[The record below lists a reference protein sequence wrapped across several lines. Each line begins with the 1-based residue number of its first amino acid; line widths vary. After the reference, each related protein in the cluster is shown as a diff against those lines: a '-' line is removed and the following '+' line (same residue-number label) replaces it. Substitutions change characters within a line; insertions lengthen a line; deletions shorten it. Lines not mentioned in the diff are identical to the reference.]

1 MLSVLVRL
9 LGVSCYLWADE
20 RWAEGSERMEQFLV
34 ESQFE
39 TAWSFSQGL
48 TAIDKNSKFG
58 YLNTGG
64 QLVIPHQF
72 PFFSQFF

>member
-1 MLSVLVRL
+1 MGARFEEQFAPVECGADTGSSRRLKILPSLSV
-9 LGVSCYLWADE
+9 AD
-20 RWAEGSERMEQFLV
+20 A
-34 ESQFE
+34 
-39 TAWSFSQGL
+39 AWSFSQGL

-72 PFFSQFF
+72 PFFRQFF